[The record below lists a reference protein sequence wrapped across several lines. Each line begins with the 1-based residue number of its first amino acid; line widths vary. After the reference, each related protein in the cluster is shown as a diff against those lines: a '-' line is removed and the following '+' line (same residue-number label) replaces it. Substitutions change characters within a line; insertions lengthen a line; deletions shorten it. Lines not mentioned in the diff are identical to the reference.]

1 MENEGIPACQLP
13 PGRDTRSVNLAHGIN
28 HQRFFSVS
36 VPNVKC
42 EAHCELQPLHL
53 SISPSP
59 GQFRKFQIYHIT
71 LPPPKKKS
79 QFHHNE
85 TMGNSFKWKKK
96 SISPRFLCRKKKVGC
111 HKQLPTSLP
120 RSAPNVCPHLL
131 LRDVWPLCWGRSG
144 GSVSSCQ
151 WAPGTRDTWPDHRDF
166 LLEPQKVMESL
177 TRPKKKRKLCL
188 CQLLRWVFFG
198 MWMDDVGV
206 KTTEWKIGWSYLLYY
221 SLRY

>member
-96 SISPRFLCRKKKVGC
+96 SISPRFLCRKKKLDAISSS
-111 HKQLPTSLP
+111 QLPSPDPLP
-120 RSAPNVCPHLL
+120 TFAPTF
-131 LRDVWPLCWGRSG
+131 CWGTSG
-144 GSVSSCQ
+144 PSAEADPVAAFQAANGRPAQ
-151 WAPGTRDTWPDHRDF
+151 GTRDLITGIFCWN
-166 LLEPQKVMESL
+166 
-177 TRPKKKRKLCL
+177 PKKWWNLWPGPKKNGNF
-188 CQLLRWVFFG
+188 VY
-198 MWMDDVGV
+198 VN
-206 KTTEWKIGWSYLLYY
+206 Y
-221 SLRY
+221 